1 MIYSRRLAPTLLVY
15 LLALGL
21 LVFSFLLAISLGA
34 ANIPLDEVWR
44 LLFHPEGSNNALIV
58 HTLRL
63 PRAIVAALVGACLGV
78 AGAMMQGITRNPLSE
93 PGIMGVN
100 AGAVLAILVA
110 LVFFPGLP
118 PWSTVVVATL
128 GGVGAAAL
136 VYSITLSVGLTPVRL
151 ALAGIAVGS
160 ILSAAA
166 SFLLIIFE
174 DRTRGVL
181 FSLSGS
187 VAGRTW
193 EHVWTL
199 LPWAVPAL
207 LLALI
212 LSHQINLLSLGEDVA
227 RGLGTKVEVV
237 RLVSTTLAVLLAGA
251 AVSVAGPIGFLGLMV
266 PHASRGL
273 VGPDYRQ
280 VIPLSAILG
289 ASLMLLSDLAARL
302 IDKPLETPVGI
313 LIAGIGAPFLVYVAR
328 RMAVRD

>member
-118 PWSTVVVATL
+118 PWSTVVVAAL

-160 ILSAAA
+160 MLGAAA

-199 LPWAVPAL
+199 LPWAVPTL

-227 RGLGTKVEVV
+227 RGLGTRVEVV

-266 PHASRGL
+266 PHAARGL

>member
-21 LVFSFLLAISLGA
+21 LVLSFLLAISLGA

-110 LVFFPGLP
+110 LVFFPDLP
-118 PWSTVVVATL
+118 SWSTVVVAAL

-160 ILSAAA
+160 MLGAAA

-227 RGLGTKVEVV
+227 RGLGTRVEVV

-251 AVSVAGPIGFLGLMV
+251 AVSVAGPIGFLGLML
-266 PHASRGL
+266 PHAARGL

-280 VIPLSAILG
+280 VIPLSAILS